1 MVMTG
6 RDLIIYILSNGLEDE
21 PLYEDGK
28 LLGFM
33 TAMEAAIKFNVGVS
47 TIRVW
52 FDSGLLNGIK
62 IGNEI
67 YIPSNAMSP
76 IERKRDEKNIT
87 NVNGMSINGNHV
99 CIGSKWSN

>member
-6 RDLIIYILSNGLEDE
+6 RDWIIYILSNGLEDE

-33 TAMEAAIKFNVGVS
+33 TAIDAAIKFNVGLS
-47 TIRVW
+47 TIQVW

-62 IGNEI
+62 IGNDI
-67 YIPSNAMSP
+67 FIPSNTLSP
-76 IERKRDEKNIT
+76 MERKTDEKNIT
-87 NVNGMSINGNHV
+87 NVNGVSINGNHV
-99 CIGSKWSN
+99 YIGSKWSN